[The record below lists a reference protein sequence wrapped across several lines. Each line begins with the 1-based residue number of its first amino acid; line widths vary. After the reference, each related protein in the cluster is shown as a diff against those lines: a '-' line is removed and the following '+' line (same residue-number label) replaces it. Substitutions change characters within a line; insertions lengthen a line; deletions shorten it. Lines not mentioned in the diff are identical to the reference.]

1 MAKLRKMLEDVHM
14 ESEQSIHML
23 KKTHQQ
29 AMMELQEQ
37 ISAISRWA
45 YILCSIQLSCG
56 IVFMTFAWLSGKIDT
71 AKLKTNMRVRK
82 SKANSRCKRW
92 PVECKNMSCSTV
104 LTQCKLKTKIY
115 LSKNLNYV
123 LLHSV
128 ARSKETIVKEKSRMQ
143 VEIQELM
150 AQIEVYMSEKTS
162 MKKVVERLE
171 IQVHEYNVKME
182 ELTRTCNEVQV
193 SWLTNK

>member
-1 MAKLRKMLEDVHM
+1 MLD
-14 ESEQSIHML
+14 
-23 KKTHQQ
+23 
-29 AMMELQEQ
+29 
-37 ISAISRWA
+37 
-45 YILCSIQLSCG
+45 
-56 IVFMTFAWLSGKIDT
+56 
-71 AKLKTNMRVRK
+71 
-82 SKANSRCKRW
+82 
-92 PVECKNMSCSTV
+92 
-104 LTQCKLKTKIY
+104 
-115 LSKNLNYV
+115 
-123 LLHSV
+123 SV